1 MSDTPTIT
9 VDFNQNAIRRG
20 AIPTPDGALPSKRRN
35 RRGMVNLAAWD
46 AKVAADNQARGT
58 ASTSESPS
66 LVELIQANVT
76 PVNATPADEPDQA
89 IAPPEAPQG
98 IAPAPKPGE
107 PDLPPSPATPQPPKT
122 SLGAILEEQDGGKP
136 QTRVELPPPDPAAV
150 EAAKA
155 ALAAEAAAPAVDDP
169 TIPPPPAS
177 KAASAK
183 KPKPAK

>member
-1 MSDTPTIT
+1 MSDTPTLT

-58 ASTSESPS
+58 ASNSESPS
-66 LVELIQANVT
+66 LVELIQANVEPRKQ
-76 PVNATPADEPDQA
+76 PVADEGETP
-89 IAPPEAPQG
+89 IGPEA
-98 IAPAPKPGE
+98 IVPAPKPGE

-122 SLGAILEEQDGGKP
+122 TLGAILEDQDGGKP
-136 QTRVELPPPDPAAV
+136 QTKVELPPPDPAAV
-150 EAAKA
+150 EAAKK
-155 ALAAEAAAPAVDDP
+155 ALAAEAAKTAETKV
-169 TIPPPPAS
+169 PPPPAH
-177 KAASAK
+177 KAANPT